1 MCIDDILIILSSVK
15 FAFICLNVA
24 SAIGSRFE
32 FEPSSSLILTRKKSW
47 NKSGLSNLKIIEELF
62 LRGLAE
68 NPTKTKTNS
77 KTLKMESVHSE
88 TDQIK
93 KLSIGESNDEDEE
106 KGEEDDSLSR
116 LDIFS
121 ADFDPAAAIYCPDLV
136 FFFCSNE
143 NINSTKFTPK

>member
-1 MCIDDILIILSSVK
+1 
-15 FAFICLNVA
+15 
-24 SAIGSRFE
+24 
-32 FEPSSSLILTRKKSW
+32 
-47 NKSGLSNLKIIEELF
+47 LKIIEELF

-106 KGEEDDSLSR
+106 KGEEDESLSR

-121 ADFDPAAAIYCPDLV
+121 A
-136 FFFCSNE
+136 
-143 NINSTKFTPK
+143 